1 MVGGGDGVLAHLGG
15 ATKDKHRDE
24 PGPRRLPVW
33 ARLSVE
39 LGGPH
44 DGSLSGC
51 GSLQGGVRGRS
62 RPTSRT
68 KSEFQ
73 YYLAL
78 VVCKLGFC
86 RTPKFP
92 G

>member
-1 MVGGGDGVLAHLGG
+1 MVRSGDGVLAHLGG
-15 ATKDKHRDE
+15 GTKDKHRDE
-24 PGPRRLPVW
+24 PGPQRLPVW
-33 ARLSVE
+33 ARLSAE

-44 DGSLSGC
+44 DGSPSGC

-62 RPTSRT
+62 RQTSRT
-68 KSEFQ
+68 KSELQHYF
-73 YYLAL
+73 AL